1 MKALLNYRRI
11 LELGGIV
18 AGVVLIALGV
28 VTLVMGMNGRSTV
41 QSNLKEEYIF
51 GSSDMYPAGIAEGVE
66 EVLASQQKIAV
77 AREKA
82 GADAI
87 EFTSVAAPSCSVYD
101 AEKEQGLAIN
111 NGDRARCFAKY
122 MRIHALESSG
132 GLTYSQMGR
141 FVAKPDAPLQFTDFN
156 GGTNDSDYAAINPDT
171 EQPVANGARNTW
183 VTETALTSAL
193 NLAYAAEQ
201 ISLFGIVVGVT
212 LLLSGIGFL
221 VLALGGAL
229 RGVAAMAPKL
239 ERTAVGG
246 PEPRGV

>member
-1 MKALLNYRRI
+1 MKALLSYRKI
-11 LELGGIV
+11 LEIGGVV

-28 VTLVMGMNGRSTV
+28 VTLVMGTNGRSTV

-51 GSSDMYPAGIAEGVE
+51 GSSDMYPAGIATAVE
-66 EVLASQQKIAV
+66 EVQASQQKIMA

-82 GADAI
+82 GVPPI
-87 EFTSVAAPSCSVYD
+87 ELTSVSAPGCSVYD
-101 AEKEQGLAIN
+101 AEKEQGLAIS
-111 NGDRARCFAKY
+111 NGDRARCFAQY

-141 FVAKPDAPLQFTDFN
+141 FVAKPDAPPKFTDFN
-156 GGTNDSDYAAINPDT
+156 GGTSDSEYAAVNPDT
-171 EQPVANGARNTW
+171 DQPVANAARNTW

-239 ERTAVGG
+239 DRPSVGS

>member
-1 MKALLNYRRI
+1 
-11 LELGGIV
+11 
-18 AGVVLIALGV
+18 
-28 VTLVMGMNGRSTV
+28 
-41 QSNLKEEYIF
+41 
-51 GSSDMYPAGIAEGVE
+51 
-66 EVLASQQKIAV
+66 
-77 AREKA
+77 
-82 GADAI
+82 
-87 EFTSVAAPSCSVYD
+87 
-101 AEKEQGLAIN
+101 
-111 NGDRARCFAKY
+111 

-171 EQPVANGARNTW
+171 EQAVANGARNTW